1 MDTQRQTMHRR
12 RFLAFAGTMA
22 GGAILAACGGT
33 TAPTATTAAVNP
45 TTAPT
50 TAAGGA
56 ATRPAGSAT
65 TGATTGTTAPA
76 TAAAT
81 TAPTTAAGSAVAT
94 RPVGSAVTGTVSGTT
109 VAGSAVSGTPSAGGQ
124 ALVIE
129 ASDYAFKTVG
139 SLPGG
144 LMRVQLQ
151 NTGKEIHH
159 AQFMLLNPGVALD
172 QLGAA
177 FQKGPDA
184 AFGLVTLTGGPGM
197 AAPGGTSEAILTLKE
212 GQYMLACFVAGA
224 DGVPHLAK
232 GMVQP
237 LRVTAPTAAA
247 VPAPQVNGTINLVD
261 FTFEMPAPLPLGKS
275 MWRITNTGAQFH
287 EIALWQLLP
296 GKTVDDMKAFFGAPP
311 TAPPSGPPPALP
323 VGGMQA
329 LTRGNEGIL
338 PLDLKAGD
346 YVATCL
352 VPDQS
357 KPNGASHLSLG
368 MIKGFT
374 VK

>member
-1 MDTQRQTMHRR
+1 MDAQRPTLPRR
-12 RFLAFAGTMA
+12 QFLALAGALA

-33 TAPTATTAAVNP
+33 TGPTGMSGMSHP
-45 TTAPT
+45 TTAPP
-50 TAAGGA
+50 AAA
-56 ATRPAGSAT
+56 DS
-65 TGATTGTTAPA
+65 ATTGTTAL
-76 TAAAT
+76 T
-81 TAPTTAAGSAVAT
+81 TA
-94 RPVGSAVTGTVSGTT
+94 
-109 VAGSAVSGTPSAGGQ
+109 AGSAVSGTPGASGQ
-124 ALVIE
+124 TLAIE
-129 ASDYAFKTVG
+129 AFDYGFRTMA
-139 SLPGG
+139 SIPGG
-144 LMRVQLQ
+144 LTRVQLQ
-151 NTGKEIHH
+151 NTGKETHH
-159 AQFMLLNPGVALD
+159 AQFMLLNPGVTLE

-184 AFGLVTLTGGPGM
+184 AFAFVTLTGGPGM
-197 AAPGGTSEAILTLKE
+197 ATPGGTSEAILTLKE
-212 GQYMLACFVAGA
+212 GQYMLACFVEGT
-224 DGVPHLAK
+224 DRVPHLAK

-247 VPAPQVNGTINLVD
+247 APAPQVNGTINLVD
-261 FTFEMPAPLPLGKS
+261 FNFEMPATLPAGKS

-296 GKTVDDMKAFFGAPP
+296 GKTVDDFKAFFAAPP
-311 TAPPSGPPPALP
+311 TAPRSGPPPAQP

-346 YVATCL
+346 YLATCF

-357 KPNGASHLSLG
+357 KPNGASHLSFG